1 MRVTIRTVAGR
12 QMTSRTLRSHTC
24 RHDPYVRLAF
34 HVVQQA
40 LTDAAENMPVDIED
54 LKPWAYVAGL
64 PQRALRRKLA
74 CARRGQLT
82 LQSA

>member
-1 MRVTIRTVAGR
+1 MARRTF
-12 QMTSRTLRSHTC
+12 SSHSC
-24 RHDPYVRLAF
+24 RHDPYARLAF

-40 LTDAAENMPVDIED
+40 LTDAAENMPVNIDD
-54 LKPWAYVAGL
+54 LEPWALVAGL

-82 LQSA
+82 LQLA